1 MRPEDEVF
9 GAHEP
14 IDQELEP
21 GAPARLRAERAD
33 GRPRSAAPEPPVAA
47 LGYASG
53 WGHAAS
59 DHADLVQQTAAIEAF
74 CASRGWKLVGLVRDV
89 RAPARKG
96 LGRPSLEYTLG
107 RLRSGDATCLV
118 VADLKRLSPSV
129 AELADVLDAV
139 EQAGARLVAL
149 EPGIDTGT
157 RLGRASISV
166 VRSVSRWERAR
177 RTEMTAAAR
186 AKAATLPTIDA
197 NLKRRIRRLRG
208 AGLTLQAIADAL
220 NEDRVPTARGGREW
234 RPSSV
239 QASLGYRRPRA

>member
-1 MRPEDEVF
+1 MQPGDEAF

-14 IDQELEP
+14 MDHELES
-21 GAPARLRAERAD
+21 GAPAPLRAERAD
-33 GRPRSAAPEPPVAA
+33 SRPLSSAPEAPVPA

-53 WGHAAS
+53 RGHAGS
-59 DHADLVQQTAAIEAF
+59 DHADLVQQATAIEAF

-89 RAPARKG
+89 QPSSRRGP
-96 LGRPSLEYTLG
+96 GRPSLDYTLG

-129 AELADVLDAV
+129 ADLGDVLDAV

-157 RLGRASISV
+157 RLGRASLSV
-166 VRSVSRWERAR
+166 VRSVIRWERAR

-186 AKAATLPTIDA
+186 AKAATLTTIDPS
-197 NLKRRIRRLRG
+197 LKRRIRRMRG
-208 AGLTLQAIADAL
+208 AGLTLQAISDAL
-220 NEDRVPTARGGREW
+220 NEDRVPTVRGGIEW

-239 QASLGYRRPRA
+239 QTALGYRRPRV